1 MAAGKNKLS
10 RGVRVWVDDA
20 AAGTARDLSGD
31 LVPDSLSGLGFN
43 ADLIDMTGES
53 EAVEN
58 GMGGRKKNNL
68 KMKFHANDTAS
79 TGASTVLH
87 GIEGVSEITVTVQ
100 IGDAGAAPE
109 AGDLEWAG
117 EYTCLSATLS
127 QDGGRLT
134 HECEFAPYGSTAPA
148 WGTMS

>member
-1 MAAGKNKLS
+1 MAAKDKLS
-10 RGVRVWVDDA
+10 RGVRLFVDDA
-20 AAGTARDLSGD
+20 ALGTARDVSGD

-53 EAVEN
+53 DAVEN

-68 KMKFHANDTAS
+68 KFKLHANDTAL

-87 GIEGVSEITVTVQ
+87 GIEGLSSITVTVE
-100 IGDAGAAPE
+100 IGSAGAAPVT
-109 AGDLEWAG
+109 GDLSWAG

-134 HECEFAPYGSTAPA
+134 HDCEFAPYGSTAPV
-148 WGTMS
+148 WGTKA

>member
-1 MAAGKNKLS
+1 MAAKDKLS
-10 RGVRVWVDDA
+10 RGTRIFIDDA
-20 AAGTARDLSGD
+20 ALGTARDVSSD

-43 ADLIDMTGES
+43 ANLIDMTGES
-53 EAVEN
+53 DAVEN

-68 KMKFHANDTAS
+68 KFKLYANDTAT

-87 GIEGVSEITVTVQ
+87 GIEGLSSITVTVE
-100 IGDAGAAPE
+100 IGAAGAAPVTC
-109 AGDLEWAG
+109 DLSWSG

-134 HECEFAPYGSTAPA
+134 HDCEFAPYGSTAPA
-148 WGTMS
+148 WGTKV

>member
-1 MAAGKNKLS
+1 MAAKDKLS
-10 RGVRVWVDDA
+10 RGVRIWVDDA
-20 AAGTARDLSGD
+20 ALGTARDLSGD
-31 LVPDSLSGLGFN
+31 LIPDSLSGLGFN

-53 EAVEN
+53 EA
-58 GMGGRKKNNL
+58 
-68 KMKFHANDTAS
+68 ANDTAS

-87 GIEGVSEITVTVQ
+87 GIEGLSSITLTVQ
-100 IGDAGAAPE
+100 IGSAGAAPV
-109 AGDLEWAG
+109 AGDLEWEG

-134 HECEFAPYGSTAPA
+134 HDCEFAPYGSTAPA

>member
-1 MAAGKNKLS
+1 MAAKDKLS
-10 RGVRVWVDDA
+10 RGVRLFIDDA
-20 AAGTARDLSGD
+20 ALGTARDVSSD

-53 EAVEN
+53 DAVEN

-68 KMKFHANDTAS
+68 KFKLHANDTAT

-87 GIEGVSEITVTVQ
+87 GIEGLSSITVTVE
-100 IGDAGAAPE
+100 IGSAGAAPVT
-109 AGDLEWAG
+109 GDLSWTG

-134 HECEFAPYGSTAPA
+134 HDCEFAPYGSTAPA
-148 WGTMS
+148 WGTKA